1 MKAIFFLF
9 PTKGI
14 YIYKFL
20 TPPDLILT
28 PVLMLRVSF
37 LAAVLSI
44 PSHKDLLD
52 SVPPNLQTI
61 SLNDIGHIP
70 SASSIKI
77 QVDSNAGKD

>member
-1 MKAIFFLF
+1 
-9 PTKGI
+9 
-14 YIYKFL
+14 
-20 TPPDLILT
+20 
-28 PVLMLRVSF
+28 MLRVPF

-52 SVPPNLQTI
+52 SVPPNLWTT
-61 SLNDIGHIP
+61 SLNDIGHIH